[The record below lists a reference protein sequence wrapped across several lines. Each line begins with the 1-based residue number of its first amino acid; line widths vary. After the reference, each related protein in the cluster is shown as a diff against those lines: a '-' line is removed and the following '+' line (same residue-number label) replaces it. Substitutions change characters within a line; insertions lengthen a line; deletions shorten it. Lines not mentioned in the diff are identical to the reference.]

1 MRYCVIGLTMS
12 DTSSSSSSSGRSS
25 NGSSLSRG
33 SDSSSGSDSSGS
45 SVHRAAEDSTD
56 ESSEGS
62 DDDDV
67 LDGIFI
73 LTGDEIMR
81 HGLLLLGYKAEQ
93 LDRQSKRRREK
104 HTAMFKGDYGAS
116 PQVVARIFE
125 DLQTTNIPSAKIH
138 AANMNDASHLL
149 YTLAFMKSYPTEQ
162 QRANKWHLC
171 DRLLRDNGWDMMN
184 RLQAL
189 KATKIVWPTQA
200 EIGNQIFIGSIDG
213 THMKI
218 NEPNHPDFPKNT
230 KAFSYKNKAAGLS
243 YEIVL
248 SLSTSKIIW
257 MNGPFLASVHDIRI
271 FDSPGGLKEKLQGT
285 GLRLI
290 ADSGYGG
297 RGHHQFISRLNSHD
311 SPEVTKFKVRVRM
324 RHEGCN
330 GKLKTFRIIDS
341 ARFRHGEE
349 KFKIAFEACA
359 VVTQYKM
366 EISEPMFDV

>member
-1 MRYCVIGLTMS
+1 MS
-12 DTSSSSSSSGRSS
+12 DTSSSSSSSGHRSI
-25 NGSSLSRG
+25 G
-33 SDSSSGSDSSGS
+33 SDSSSGSDSDSSGSSGSDSSGS
-45 SVHRAAEDSTD
+45 SVHRVAEDSTT

-62 DDDDV
+62 DADDD
-67 LDGIFI
+67 LDGVFI

-93 LDRQSKRRREK
+93 LDRQSKHRREK

-171 DRLLRDNGWDMMN
+171 DRLLRDNGWDMMK

-189 KATKIVWPTQA
+189 KATKIVWPTEA
-200 EIGNQIFIGSIDG
+200 EIGDQVFIGSIDG
-213 THMKI
+213 THVKT

-248 SLSTSKIIW
+248 SLSSSKIIW
-257 MNGPFLASVHDIRI
+257 MNGPFLASVHDAKI
-271 FDSPGGLKEKLQGT
+271 FKSPGGLKAKLQGT

-297 RGHHQFISRLNSHD
+297 KAHHQYISQLSSHD
-311 SPEVTKFKVRVRM
+311 SPEVTNFKVRARM

-330 GKLKTFRIIDS
+330 GRLKTFRIIDS
-341 ARFRHGEE
+341 ARFRHGQE

-359 VVTQYKM
+359 VVTNYKM
-366 EISEPMFDV
+366 EISEPLFDV